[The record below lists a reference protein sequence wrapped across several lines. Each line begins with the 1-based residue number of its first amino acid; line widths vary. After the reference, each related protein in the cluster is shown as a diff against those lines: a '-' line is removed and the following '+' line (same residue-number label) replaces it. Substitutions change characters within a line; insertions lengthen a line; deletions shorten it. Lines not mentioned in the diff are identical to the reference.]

1 MPAINPEDYN
11 IDNFNSQN
19 LGPITLTDFR
29 SYVLKHNLPGLDP
42 VLAQNGIQDF
52 GINIYAPSLFNPNP
66 SVQDLPNLSEVAFIA
81 SPTNDNTTPRP
92 DNKQR
97 NLWTNEKPF
106 YGSPTEEETFDV
118 TTKSLEDPG
127 SIDVWTE
134 EAGFTTDVFTVR
146 NFNNLTNNEY
156 GPEYVETYNDPDQPL
171 ESTGYQQYPSSSG
184 SDVLGP
190 IIARSLGFSPE
201 SYIDFPSDLQTVGT
215 ERRATELSNRI
226 ALNFVDETVGKL
238 NLDPLGLLAG
248 QSLFLPDYTI
258 TKRKGILGK
267 AAQFT
272 ANLTGFNFP
281 KSILPG
287 GDQIV
292 LGSNAFQED
301 LIDYTGKAQRKLLY
315 ANVYSSKYNPEL
327 LTKGWGQEDAGKDT
341 VLNKIGGFFENLN
354 PTKKRGNNY
363 LRLNKKEPDSEPK
376 NIFGRIGKSISDKL
390 TPGDDSL
397 IPLVDKQTNPNDPFN
412 VMGTEGQY
420 PAIKS
425 INGDVNSNFNELELN
440 QPADTEYG
448 SKDGEYFPNNTTLR
462 PSLEDGDNPLTPFTQ
477 VTPGTKN
484 LFYWKSRQ
492 KSVAKRGLLDFTQKM
507 INNSE
512 SDGFRGGAKFVGRFD
527 SDSNLA
533 EATEYISDGD
543 TIPVSKHKNVSR
555 GNLIRE
561 ANEDYYC
568 RSWSTRSPYQ
578 NHYDLIRR
586 SKLYRAGGKTKP
598 DDIASGPFFGPYQS
612 VLEDTGHV
620 KIAPTS
626 GDDYLEDQSLVA
638 GLINQGNDIKRFMFS
653 IENLAW
659 TDAPQKIGLDPCE
672 IGPNGG
678 RIMWFPPYDI
688 NFTDNTTSN
697 WNSEVFIGRAEP
709 IYTYNHTERK
719 GTLSWTIITDHPSV
733 LNKLKDRKE
742 QELYQFFAGCGLDVS
757 EFFEETVEET
767 ITIPQEEPIKIP
779 ETPEVIETPIPV
791 VIPKPKEPP
800 VTELSFYFRNARTD
814 GTCKGRKCKGAVG
827 RTIQN
832 EIDVKYDTGTQNS
845 ISKTNKGDY
854 LMLNEEWIEKIDS
867 LIDFLAT
874 PEGQNWCVEFN
885 GNCSAASTD
894 VYNQMLSIDRADR
907 VYKEVVS
914 KVKAKGEAGP
924 PPPGTTDETSGTTT
938 TDYYVYY
945 ENNFKRV
952 DFGYKCIDSGGRSRT
967 ASRVTTDEK
976 LGMDSRLC
984 SDCFSVG
991 SENGY
996 YPYVG
1001 FKKINKPGTD
1011 EEMSKAGRWIVVSS
1025 SEDKSR
1031 DKDEDGNPL
1040 ETENA
1045 NGTRI
1050 SVGVKSKTA
1059 KEDRVVTLRLFKNHE
1074 YINNNLASK
1083 NNPELV
1089 DDNMNIEPLPF
1100 LPADEFSGNFGEV
1113 LPPGFIGPLNEF
1125 DSISATTFNITEDE
1139 NFTALLESANE
1150 AANIV
1155 ENSDVENNDSGD
1167 NGENVDVDEATEKI
1181 IKRNVQKLFRECEYF
1196 EALKVEDPFLYEG
1209 IKEKIKFFHPS
1220 FHSMTPE
1227 GLNSRLTFLQQCMR
1241 QGPSL
1246 RANNNQTQNM
1256 AFGKPPVLVLKIGDF
1271 YHTKIIPDSL
1281 NINYEP
1287 LQWDMNPEGIGVQP
1301 MIAKVDLNFSIIGGA
1316 SLDGPIRQLQNAVS
1330 FNYFANTS
1338 VYNPRRYYDSE
1349 SLKVDENGKLT
1360 TTYQTLEQKL
1370 EGDANKILRDQNTV
1384 SFGAF
1389 KNQKNADQD
1398 RITSPPISQLIK
1410 TNTDKDQEKG
1420 IASASAPGTIIDL
1433 DSDGIPDTIDGEI
1446 TASPADTPK
1455 DPTAFLTQGL
1465 FGNSEDQQMIKNMF
1479 PGAITP
1485 EDDLAEIDNYE
1496 VTFTNLNK
1504 SVTLPPINGSTPS
1517 TIWLNTLFPNPDGNG
1532 GVTLQWSTFSI
1543 KNFKLGWLVKKEVDL
1558 KLTYP
1563 DGTIEEFS
1571 DSSYVLTTFPNKE
1584 EIIAKPPY
1592 ADYNTLNTGPNK
1604 AFTSLIFQ
1612 IEEFFTD
1619 WFTKN
1624 SRTNGTHKLEVTWT
1638 YTREV
1643 TSDNAEAVVTSVGVG
1658 TQPVGQLVNKT
1669 HTETFEYDLYS
1680 KEYPPYPEDVADILA
1695 GLPPGTFFP

>member
-29 SYVLKHNLPGLDP
+29 GYVLKHNLPGLDP

-106 YGSPTEEETFDV
+106 YGSPTEEESYDV
-118 TTKSLEDPG
+118 VTKSLEDPG
-127 SIDVWTE
+127 SIDSWVE
-134 EAGFTTDVFTVR
+134 EAGFSTDVFSVR

-156 GPEYVETYNDPDQPL
+156 GPEYVETYNDPDQTL
-171 ESTGYQQYPSSSG
+171 ESTGYQQYPTSSG
-184 SDVLGP
+184 TDVLGP

-201 SYIDFPSDLQTVGT
+201 NFIDFPSDLQTVGT

-226 ALNFVDETVGKL
+226 TLNFVEETVGRL

-248 QSLFLPDYTI
+248 ESLFLPDYTI

-272 ANLTGFNFP
+272 ANLTGLNFP

-287 GDQIV
+287 GDQVV

-363 LRLNKKEPDSEPK
+363 LRLNKKQPDSEPK

-512 SDGFRGGAKFVGRFD
+512 ADGFRGGAKFIGRFD
-527 SDSNLA
+527 ADSNLA

-638 GLINQGNDIKRFMFS
+638 GLINKGNDIKRFMFS

-767 ITIPQEEPIKIP
+767 ITIPQEIPIEIP
-779 ETPEVIETPIPV
+779 ETPEVIKTPTPV
-791 VIPKPKEPP
+791 IVPAPKEPP
-800 VTELSFYFRNARTD
+800 VTELSFYFRNGTSD
-814 GTCKGRKCKGAVG
+814 GKCKGRNCAKTVG
-827 RTIQN
+827 RTIQD
-832 EIDVKYDTGTQNS
+832 EIAVKYDTGTQNG

-894 VYNQMLSIDRADR
+894 VYNQMLSIDRVDR
-907 VYKEVVS
+907 VYEEVVS
-914 KVKAKGEAGP
+914 KIKAKGEAGP
-924 PPPGTTDETSGTTT
+924 PPPSEIKEPLTAA

-945 ENNFKRV
+945 ENNFKKV
-952 DFGYKCIDSGGRSRT
+952 DFGYKCINAGGISRT
-967 ASRVTTDEK
+967 AYRVKTDEE
-976 LGMDSRLC
+976 LGMDSRAC
-984 SDCFSVG
+984 RDCFSVG
-991 SENGY
+991 GQYGY

-1001 FKKINKPGTD
+1001 FKKIDKPGTD
-1011 EEMSKAGRWIVVSS
+1011 EELSKEGRWIVVAS

-1045 NGTRI
+1045 DGTRT

-1089 DDNMNIEPLPF
+1089 DDNMKIEPLPF

-1113 LPPGFIGPLNEF
+1113 LPPGFIGPLNEL

-1155 ENSDVENNDSGD
+1155 ENSDVENNDAGD
-1167 NGENVDVDEATEKI
+1167 NGEDVEVDEVTEKI

-1338 VYNPRRYYDSE
+1338 VYNPKRYYDSE

-1398 RITSPPISQLIK
+1398 RITPPPISQLIK
-1410 TNTDKDQEKG
+1410 TNTDKDQEKD

-1446 TASPADTPK
+1446 TASPADTPE

-1465 FGNSEDQQMIKNMF
+1465 FGDAKDQQMIKDMF

-1485 EDDLAEIDNYE
+1485 EDDIADTKLYGTYDIKLEEIPD
-1496 VTFTNLNK
+1496 VFTETGTISFGNPYFKKPDGSGGIPIKEFGFYIDGFAGADQGYTIQKDVNMKLIYPPNSGIPTDTITDRAYIDIAK
-1504 SVTLPPINGSTPS
+1504 VFTKEGMVYKDYKTLPTDTYNQ
-1517 TIWLNTLFPNPDGNG
+1517 N
-1532 GVTLQWSTFSI
+1532 SI
-1543 KNFKLGWLVKKEVDL
+1543 FDVQR
-1558 KLTYP
+1558 Y
-1563 DGTIEEFS
+1563 
-1571 DSSYVLTTFPNKE
+1571 
-1584 EIIAKPPY
+1584 
-1592 ADYNTLNTGPNK
+1592 
-1604 AFTSLIFQ
+1604 
-1612 IEEFFTD
+1612 FTD
-1619 WFTKN
+1619 WFTKD
-1624 SRTNGTHKLEVTWT
+1624 SRFNGVHKLEVTWT
-1638 YTREV
+1638 YTREITEATAKEV
-1643 TSDNAEAVVTSVGVG
+1643 TTSVGVG
-1658 TQPVGQLVNKT
+1658 KEGVGKLKSKT
-1669 HTETFEYDLYS
+1669 YTETFEYDLYLE
-1680 KEYPPYPEDVADILA
+1680 EYQPTPEEVANILA